1 MFVIL
6 GSSSSGTRVVIQEC
20 FIECLKTDQRSFEV
34 TGGDAT
40 SLALWLFSDNQ
51 EMVLPCRE
59 LVKD

>member
-1 MFVIL
+1 MLMVL
-6 GSSSSGTRVVIQEC
+6 GSSSSGARVVIQEC

-40 SLALWLFSDNQ
+40 SLALWLFSNDQ
-51 EMVLPCRE
+51 EMVLPSRE